1 MKLEEKLKKYSKE
14 EIWVEYCGYLDLD
27 MDEYM
32 QIQKRLMSEQIEMW
46 KNSGLGKAILK
57 DKVVSDLAS
66 FRKHVPL
73 TTYDDYADI
82 LLSKKVEMLPSKP
95 LLWIQTTWEGGTR
108 PIKVAPYSEGMLA
121 TFKRNVAAC
130 LLLST
135 AKSRNDFD
143 VSKKDKILYGL
154 APLPYATGLLPLA
167 LDEEIGISFL
177 PPVQEAMQ
185 LTFSQRNKL
194 GFKMGLN
201 KGMDYFFGLGSVTY
215 YISKSLEKMAS
226 SKSDKKSSSGGV
238 KLSKN
243 AYLKMARAK
252 LQCQKEHR
260 ELKPKDLFHLK
271 GFMVAGTDNASYKD
285 DLEDL
290 WGIRPMEIFAG
301 TEPTCVG
308 SEAWDKDGMYF
319 FPDACFYEFIPYEE
333 MMKCRINE
341 NYQPTT
347 VLMDEVEEHKRYE
360 LVISVLKG
368 GAFMR
373 YRVGDVYQCVALAN
387 YSEKIKLPRFA
398 YIDRVPDVI
407 DIGGFTRITKNS
419 IDRVINLANLE
430 IENYVACKEYNEEKR
445 PYLHMYVELKEDS
458 TLTHAIS
465 HRVLKEHLS
474 VYFKYVDADYE
485 DLKKILGVDPLTITI
500 LRNGTFAHYEKRK
513 GKTLYQIN
521 PDKVD
526 VMSLLEIQNEDYR
539 SNEHGGLCYD

>member
-1 MKLEEKLKKYSKE
+1 MKLEEKLKKYSKQ
-14 EIWVEYCGYLDLD
+14 EIWNEYCGYLDLD
-27 MDEYM
+27 MPAYM
-32 QIQKRLMSEQIEMW
+32 NIQKRLMKEQIDLW
-46 KNSGLGKAILK
+46 TNSELGKSIYKGKQIK
-57 DKVVSDLAS
+57 DIES
-66 FRKHVPL
+66 FRKYVPL
-73 TTYDDYADI
+73 TTYEDYADI
-82 LLSKKVEMLPSKP
+82 LLSKKEDMLPSKP

-108 PIKVAPYSEGMLA
+108 PIKVAPYSEGMLD

-135 AKSRNDFD
+135 AKKRNDFD
-143 VSKKDKILYGL
+143 VKTKDKILYGL

-177 PPVQEAMQ
+177 PPVKEATQ
-185 LTFSQRNKL
+185 LSFSQRNKL

-215 YISKSLEKMAS
+215 YISKSLAAMAS
-226 SKSDKKSSSGGV
+226 AKSAGTSST
-238 KLSKN
+238 KLNAN
-243 AYLKMARAK
+243 AYLKMAKAK
-252 LQCQKEHR
+252 VKCQKEHR
-260 ELKPKDLFHLK
+260 ELMPKDLFQLK

-285 DLEDL
+285 DLQEL
-290 WGIRPMEIFAG
+290 WGVRPMEIFAG

-333 MMKCRINE
+333 MLRCRKDE
-341 NYQPTT
+341 TYQPIT

-373 YRVGDVYQCVALAN
+373 YRVGDVYQCIALAN
-387 YSEKIKLPRFA
+387 YNEGIQLPRFA
-398 YIDRVPDVI
+398 YIDRVPDAI
-407 DIGGFTRITKNS
+407 DIGGFTRITKHS
-419 IDRVINLANLE
+419 IDRVIALSTLK

-445 PYLHMYVELKEDS
+445 PYLHMYVELSEES

-485 DLKKILGVDPLTITI
+485 DLKKILGVDPLVITI
-500 LRNGTFAHYEKRK
+500 LRNGTFAHFEKRK
-513 GKTLYQIN
+513 GKQLYQIN
-521 PDKVD
+521 PDRID
-526 VMSLLEIQNEDYR
+526 VLSLLEIQNEDYR
-539 SNEHGGLCYD
+539 TSEHGGLCYE